1 MSWKGKVVI
10 VTGAASGIGA
20 ATAALFAEKDAA
32 VVLVDVNAHPASDH
46 AGRVEGLGAKALFVR
61 ADVSNERDV
70 RAIADRTLDAF
81 GRIDVLVNNAGIMRR
96 HDLIEDWP
104 LDEFRRVIDVNLT
117 SLFITTQIIAPIM
130 GRSGG
135 GVIVNISSLGAL
147 YAVPFSPCYSAAKAG
162 VLGLTRSLA
171 PLLQPHQVRINA
183 ILPNLVETP
192 MTADSP
198 MRGSAPGAGSIG
210 ILSPVDI
217 ARAILYTAG
226 NSGLNTAFIAVNN
239 TVHGTRLFRCGD
251 PPGMTELEDQPA
263 RV

>member
-32 VVLVDVNAHPASDH
+32 VVLMDVNAHPASDS
-46 AGRVEGLGAKALFVR
+46 AGRMVDMGAKALFVR
-61 ADVSNERDV
+61 GDVSNERDV
-70 RAIADRTLDAF
+70 RSIAERTLDAF

-96 HDLIEDWP
+96 HNLIEEWP

-135 GVIVNISSLGAL
+135 GAVVNISSLGAL

-171 PLLQPHQVRINA
+171 PLLQPHRVRINA

-192 MTADSP
+192 MIADSP
-198 MRGSAPGAGSIG
+198 ARGSGPSAGSIG
-210 ILSPVDI
+210 ILNPGDI

-226 NSGLNTAFIAVNN
+226 NSGLNAAFLAVNN
-239 TVHGTRLFRCGD
+239 TVHGPRLFRCGD
-251 PPGMTELEDQPA
+251 PPEMTELADQHF
-263 RV
+263 